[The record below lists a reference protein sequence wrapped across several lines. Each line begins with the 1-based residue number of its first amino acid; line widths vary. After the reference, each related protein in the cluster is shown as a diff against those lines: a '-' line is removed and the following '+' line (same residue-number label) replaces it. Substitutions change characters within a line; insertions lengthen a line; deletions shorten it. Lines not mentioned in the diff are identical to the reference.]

1 MIVSVYYCISRMTFP
16 LRLLELLLS
25 VFLLSN
31 FVLLFSNL
39 RIVSYVYFFY
49 LLLSIYL
56 CVSSF
61 LCVCLSIYVLLCV
74 CLSCVC
80 FNIFHLFF
88 RLLCSFPNF
97 HFFITSLSYFP
108 PLSPLPIL
116 SFPSSTS
123 YHLLSTVLDPL
134 PNLKYHFQGNSSM
147 ILLYNTLKHLTQSSL
162 PVFYGGVR
170 YPTLALTVTC
180 KKQTITYFV

>member
-1 MIVSVYYCISRMTFP
+1 MSISFIMYLSMCVFLPLCLSVY
-16 LRLLELLLS
+16 LR
-25 VFLLSN
+25 
-31 FVLLFSNL
+31 
-39 RIVSYVYFFY
+39 
-49 LLLSIYL
+49 
-56 CVSSF
+56 SF
-61 LCVCLSIYVLLCV
+61 MCLSLLCM
-74 CLSCVC
+74 C

-88 RLLCSFPNF
+88 SSFLLMFFPKFSF
-97 HFFITSLSYFP
+97 FFITSLSYFP

-116 SFPSSTS
+116 SLPSSTS